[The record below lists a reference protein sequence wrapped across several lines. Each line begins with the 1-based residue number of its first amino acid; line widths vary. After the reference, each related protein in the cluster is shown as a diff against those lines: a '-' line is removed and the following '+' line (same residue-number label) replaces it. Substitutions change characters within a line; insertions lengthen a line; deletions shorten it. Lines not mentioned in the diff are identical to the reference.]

1 MTASVRAAQPAIAV
15 DGVRKSFDGT
25 AVLDGI
31 GFTVPAG
38 SVYALLGPNGA
49 GKTTVVRIL
58 TTLITA
64 DGGSARILGHDVSG
78 DPDAIR
84 RRIGVTGQFS
94 AIDELLT
101 GRENLQLMA
110 DLQHLPRAR
119 GRAVADGLLRRFDL
133 TDAADRSSRTYSGGM
148 QRRLD
153 LAMTLVGAPD
163 VVFLDE
169 PTTGLDPRSRRAL
182 WDEVRDLVRDGVTIL
197 LTTQYLDEA
206 DELADRIGVL
216 DGGRLIAE
224 GTPAQLKT
232 LVPGGRVV
240 ATFAD
245 GHTLAAAA
253 REFPGARRDTE
264 SGTLTIPHGGDL
276 AALQRVIAGLDTCGA
291 SAVEVRTPDLD
302 DVFLALTGPARAGA
316 MKPAAQ
322 KRTIDG
328 HTEESAR

>member
-1 MTASVRAAQPAIAV
+1 MTASVRVAQAAIEV
-15 DGVRKSFDGT
+15 DGLRKSFDGT
-25 AVLDGI
+25 MVLDGI

-38 SVYALLGPNGA
+38 TVYALLGPNGA
-49 GKTTVVRIL
+49 GKTTLVRIL

-64 DGGSARILGHDVSG
+64 DAGSSRVLGHDVSREPG
-78 DPDAIR
+78 AIR
-84 RRIGVTGQFS
+84 RSIGVTGQFS
-94 AIDELLT
+94 AVDELLT

-110 DLQHLPRAR
+110 DLNHLPRAR
-119 GRAVADGLLRRFDL
+119 GRSVADGLLRRFDL
-133 TDAADRSSRTYSGGM
+133 ADAADRSSRTYSGGM

-153 LAMTLVGAPD
+153 LAMTLVGAPG

-169 PTTGLDPRSRRAL
+169 PSTGLDPRSRRAL
-182 WDEVRDLVRDGVTIL
+182 WDEVRALVRDGVTIL

-216 DGGRLIAE
+216 DRGQLIAE

-245 GHTLAAAA
+245 GRALAAAA
-253 REFPGARRDTE
+253 REFPDATCDAE
-264 SGTLTIPHGGDL
+264 SGTLTIPHSGAL
-276 AALQRVIAGLDTCGA
+276 AALQWVIARLDARGA

-302 DVFLALTGPARAGA
+302 DVFLALTGPARDDTAT
-316 MKPAAQ
+316 PAEQ
-322 KRTIDG
+322 KNTTGD
-328 HTEESAR
+328 HTEETAR